1 MTRKEYEAEKLR
13 LNRAIEIA
21 NKDLTYFVSHLRSEI
36 TERYIAKDFMLSV
49 RSLLVM
55 SNFILD
61 RIGLEEAWEEHKLI
75 SSDQEEEAEA

>member
-1 MTRKEYEAEKLR
+1 MTKKEYEAEKAR
-13 LNRAIEIA
+13 LDRAIEIA

-75 SSDQEEEAEA
+75 SGDQEEEADA